1 MQNSNWTNISRSPHS
16 LVYNGTKALS
26 KNMPEKTVMPCDGRK
41 NKTHIL
47 TAMANVPSFPTEE
60 ATKSRTATKP
70 NGPGKPWPN
79 MTTVSRTS
87 MNWKWCWVQK
97 SVIMNI
103 NPCSLPH
110 TDMTTGRWRLCLWY
124 SPRTE
129 WQKAFRFIPKHSQ
142 KMLSS
147 LGLPP
152 VLTRYSVATHSEEV
166 FVLTDR
172 TFSVLPR
179 NTVTFHS
186 IPSADYGVS
195 VTNRSWRMSQ
205 P

>member
-41 NKTHIL
+41 NKTYIL
-47 TAMANVPSFPTEE
+47 TAMANEPSFPTEE

-97 SVIMNI
+97 SAITNT

-110 TDMTTGRWRLCLWY
+110 TDMITGRWLPYPSY
-124 SPRTE
+124 SLRKMR
-129 WQKAFRFIPKHSQ
+129 QKPCPSIPKHSQ
-142 KMLSS
+142 KMLSFH
-147 LGLPP
+147 GLPP
-152 VLTRYSVATHSEEV
+152 VPIRYFIVIRLVEAY
-166 FVLTDR
+166 VLTGR
-172 TFSVLPR
+172 TFSV
-179 NTVTFHS
+179 
-186 IPSADYGVS
+186 
-195 VTNRSWRMSQ
+195 
-205 P
+205 